1 MDFVQL
7 ADYGISLCF
16 ILFGAWGMY
25 LKMKGGDGNMGEKW
39 FEYVSVEDAAMALV
53 QCAGFDQ
60 DRYAIGKD
68 NLEEFS
74 EEDLLEMIEDNG
86 EFILPVNSNSIVVKW
101 NSDLGMKG

>member
-1 MDFVQL
+1 MDFVHL
-7 ADYGISLCF
+7 VDYGVSLSL
-16 ILFGAWGMY
+16 ILFGAWGMF
-25 LKMKGGDGNMGEKW
+25 LKMKGDGNMSEKW

-53 QCAGFDQ
+53 RCAGFDQ
-60 DRYAIGKD
+60 DRYVIGKD

-101 NSDLGMKG
+101 NSDLDMKG